1 MALVNAESYIAN
13 PINAYLFV
21 KKFTTELPKTKEL
34 VSSEPNTQGEL
45 LYNLIDNDEYDF
57 DVSIRMTCSLLLIN
71 NKYSLINASFRFT
84 TFI

>member
-45 LYNLIDNDEYDF
+45 LYNLVDNDE
-57 DVSIRMTCSLLLIN
+57 L
-71 NKYSLINASFRFT
+71 
-84 TFI
+84 